1 MLRLLTIKRWRCQ
14 TGRRVCSGSEVDRLS
29 DVSAAWILGL
39 LWSDAAALMQHLVAV
54 TMECI
59 QYRGLKHLLMS
70 LLLLIPAAVNMTV
83 TTGL

>member
-1 MLRLLTIKRWRCQ
+1 MLRLLTVKHWRCQ

-29 DVSAAWILGL
+29 VVSAGL
-39 LWSDAAALMQHLVAV
+39 LWSDAAALMQHLVAM
-54 TMECI
+54 TMEYI

-70 LLLLIPAAVNMTV
+70 LLLLITAAVAMTV